1 MRSRACL
8 LAALLLPLATWAAP
22 PREIA
27 RAFTERGVPMPG
39 VAIVVQEAGAL
50 KPLFTHQPDVAMSP
64 GSVMKLVTTF
74 AALEVLGRDHRWRT
88 DAYLDGTLADGTL
101 DGNLVLVGGG
111 DPKIT
116 LEQWDAFVA
125 SLRDAGLA
133 EITGDLVLDRSL
145 FGLPPHDPGAF
156 DGEPLLPYN
165 VGPDAL
171 LVNFKAIRFRFEPGV
186 EGASVSVA
194 ADPALPQVA
203 IGQSPTPVDGPC
215 GNWRESVQAAWIL
228 QSGAAA
234 ASFPGRYPRDCGAR
248 DWYVAPLDHP
258 NYVHGAFMAAFG
270 ATGGRF
276 GGAVREGHPPPG
288 ATPFV
293 TLLSPPLYEIVR
305 DINKLSN
312 NVMAQ
317 QVFLTLAAATM
328 PPPATFEKARKA
340 VLRWLA
346 KRRLPLR
353 SLVIENGSGL
363 SRAGRLSAGDLARLL
378 AAADASPV
386 RDEFASSLA
395 VAAIDGT
402 VQRRFQNG
410 SVAGNA
416 LLKTGSLE
424 GVRAIAGYVI
434 DPGGRRWIVV
444 AIVNHPNA
452 NRAQSALD
460 ALVQWTYRHA
470 AGYTRAPLR

>member
-171 LVNFKAIRFRFEPGV
+171 LVNFKAVDFRFVPAGTGVRVLGEPDFPNV
-186 EGASVSVA
+186 EIASRVKAVA
-194 ADPALPQVA
+194 
-203 IGQSPTPVDGPC
+203 GPC
-215 GNWRESVQAAWIL
+215 NNWRRGLQYEVEENGLLATVVFSGTYPAECGEKTWPLSVFDADRYTES
-228 QSGAAA
+228 
-234 ASFPGRYPRDCGAR
+234 
-248 DWYVAPLDHP
+248 
-258 NYVHGAFMAAFG
+258 AFRWLWSEA
-270 ATGGRF
+270 GGRF
-276 GGAVREGHPPPG
+276 LGKVRAGAAPAG
-288 ATPFV
+288 AALF
-293 TLLSPPLYEIVR
+293 LRFESEPLGALVR
-305 DINKLSN
+305 DMNKFSN
-312 NVMAQ
+312 NVMARQ
-317 QVFLTLAAATM
+317 LFLALSAEKGGGPGEYAASARLVRDWLAA
-328 PPPATFEKARKA
+328 
-340 VLRWLA
+340 
-346 KRRLPLR
+346 RRIDAPGL
-353 SLVIENGSGL
+353 SIENGSGL
-363 SRAGRLSAGDLARLL
+363 SRTDRIAPATLGAILR
-378 AAADASPV
+378 AAWASPV
-386 RDEFASSLA
+386 MPELVASLSLFAVDGTFKLRNGASAGSAHLKGGTLTGVQA
-395 VAAIDGT
+395 VAGFVLAENGE
-402 VQRRFQNG
+402 RR
-410 SVAGNA
+410 V
-416 LLKTGSLE
+416 
-424 GVRAIAGYVI
+424 VVMIA
-434 DPGGRRWIVV
+434 
-444 AIVNHPNA
+444 NHDNA
-452 NRAQSALD
+452 NRAQPAMD
-460 ALVQWTYRHA
+460 ALVDWVYRK
-470 AGYTRAPLR
+470 P